1 MTVVR
6 EKFDPDELK
15 EVLAHYEIGLI
26 ESMRPFA
33 RGSRHAPKLI
43 LHTTAGQYLLK
54 RRAHGRDDPRRVAFH
69 HALLIHLRRNR
80 FPVPRIIHTIEGP
93 TVLRLRDSVY
103 ELFEFLEGDTYDQSL
118 EQTQHAGR
126 TLAKFHAAAASLETR
141 WPAPHTGYHALSAV
155 LQGLN
160 SIPTSVS
167 SHDSVVGH
175 EAELLSLTQELYER
189 VEAAAAT
196 VENAGFRSWPS
207 QVTHGDW
214 HPGNLLFR
222 RTRVLAVVDLDS
234 ARFQPAVT
242 DVANG
247 MLQFSIL
254 RSSEQPEEWPSYFDV
269 ARMRRFL
276 IGYLTKGAL
285 LTEQRSIIPDL
296 MIESLI
302 AECVVPVA
310 ATGSLGPMPGFG
322 VLQMVRRKVRWI
334 LDNRERMNTWMLE

>member
-1 MTVVR
+1 MTVLR
-6 EKFDPDELK
+6 ERFAPEELK
-15 EVLAHYEIGLI
+15 DVLARYEVGLI

-43 LHTTAGQYLLK
+43 LCSTAGKYLLK
-54 RRAHGRDDPRRVAFH
+54 RRAAGRDDPRRVAFT

-80 FPVPRIIHTIEGP
+80 FPVPRIIHTLEGP
-93 TVLRLRDSVY
+93 TVLRMNDHVY
-103 ELFEFLEGDTYDQSL
+103 ELFELIEGDPYDRSL

-126 TLAKFHAAAASLETR
+126 TLAKFHNAARDLETR
-141 WPAPHTGYHALSAV
+141 WPAPQTGYHALPAV
-155 LQGLN
+155 LHGLN
-160 SIPTSVS
+160 SIPTTVS
-167 SHDSVVGH
+167 SHDSVAGH

-189 VEAAAAT
+189 VENASESVEAAGY
-196 VENAGFRSWPS
+196 AGWLA
-207 QVTHGDW
+207 QITHGDW

-222 RTRVLAVVDLDS
+222 RSRVLAVVDLDS
-234 ARFQPAVT
+234 ARMQPAVT

-254 RSSEQPEEWPSYFDV
+254 RSSLQPEEWPSYFDES
-269 ARMRRFL
+269 RMRRFFA
-276 IGYLTKGAL
+276 GYLTKAALSPGQRGA
-285 LTEQRSIIPDL
+285 IPDL

-334 LDNRERMNTWMLE
+334 LDNRDRMKSWLLE

>member
-6 EKFDPDELK
+6 EQFAPDELK
-15 EVLAHYEIGLI
+15 DVLARYEIGLI

-33 RGSRHAPKLI
+33 RGSRHSPKLI
-43 LHTTAGQYLLK
+43 LHTTAGKYLLK
-54 RRAHGRDDPRRVAFH
+54 RRAIGRDDPRRVAFT

-80 FPVPRIIHTIEGP
+80 FPVPRVIHSLEGP
-93 TVLRLRDSVY
+93 TVVRLHDHVY
-103 ELFEFLEGDTYDQSL
+103 ELFELIEGDSYDKSL

-126 TLAKFHAAAASLETR
+126 TLAKFHNAARDLETR
-141 WPAPHTGYHALSAV
+141 WPAPQTGYHALHAV

-160 SIPTSVS
+160 SIPTTVS
-167 SHDSVVGH
+167 SHDSVAGH

-189 VEAAAAT
+189 IESAAASVEAA
-196 VENAGFRSWPS
+196 GYSHWPA

-214 HPGNLLFR
+214 HPGNMLFR
-222 RTRVLAVVDLDS
+222 RSRVLAVVDLDS
-234 ARFQPAVT
+234 ARIQPAVT
-242 DVANG
+242 DLANG

-254 RSSEQPEEWPSYFDV
+254 RSSLQPEEWPSYFDET
-269 ARMRRFL
+269 RMRRFL
-276 IGYLTKGAL
+276 AGYLTKAAL
-285 LTEQRSIIPDL
+285 PPEQRSVLPDL

-334 LDNRERMNTWMLE
+334 LDNRERMRTWLLE